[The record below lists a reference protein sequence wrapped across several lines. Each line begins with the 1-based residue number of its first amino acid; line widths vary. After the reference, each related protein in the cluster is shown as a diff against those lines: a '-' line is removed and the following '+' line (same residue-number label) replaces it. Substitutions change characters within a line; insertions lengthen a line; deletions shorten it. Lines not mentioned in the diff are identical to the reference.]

1 MAANDVVQFVVV
13 KELPGHIWT
22 ELASHSSLA
31 GRPAQHGLRIG
42 PEQLAHDPLLRRL
55 PTPLGGPDVVQGD
68 PVLGE
73 EAAVHDQHLASQ
85 TVRERQPVV
94 HLGEQLAHV
103 GRVLRLH
110 LPLEPVHFVH
120 VLALVVAAGH
130 EEGVRVEE
138 LEAKQDEDALN
149 REGASIDEVSIE
161 EIRILRTGKPVQ
173 SKDVHQVEEL
183 PVDVSAHC
191 ELGAFRDGHIH
202 QRGLGAKGGRRYKIR
217 SKLNA

>member
-1 MAANDVVQFVVV
+1 MAANDVVQLVVV

-85 TVRERQPVV
+85 TVGEGQPVV
-94 HLGEQLAHV
+94 HLGEE
-103 GRVLRLH
+103 GT
-110 LPLEPVHFVH
+110 EP
-120 VLALVVAAGH
+120 
-130 EEGVRVEE
+130 
-138 LEAKQDEDALN
+138 K
-149 REGASIDEVSIE
+149 SI
-161 EIRILRTGKPVQ
+161 R
-173 SKDVHQVEEL
+173 
-183 PVDVSAHC
+183 
-191 ELGAFRDGHIH
+191 
-202 QRGLGAKGGRRYKIR
+202 
-217 SKLNA
+217 